1 MKKDLL
7 FLLKP
12 NFTDPA
18 AGPHPF
24 FCPPCA
30 QIQGFLGYYPAIRE
44 TLEIVAVDFPRPRPA
59 VIAHIGEANQGCPVL
74 ILAEDATIPA
84 ACADK
89 VKRANGKRFI
99 YGAADIT
106 TYLGLRH
113 GAGVP
118 H

>member
-7 FLLKP
+7 FVLKP
-12 NFTDPA
+12 NFSDPA

-30 QIQGFLGYYPAIRE
+30 QIQGFLGYSPAIRE
-44 TLEIVAVDFPRPRPA
+44 TLEIRAVDFPRPRLA
-59 VIAHIGEANQGCPVL
+59 VIAELGEANQGCPVL
-74 ILAEDATIPA
+74 VLDPASPIPA
-84 ACADK
+84 EAAGQ
-89 VKRANGKRFI
+89 VKNANGKRFVS
-99 YGAADIT
+99 GAADIT

-113 GAGVP
+113 GAAVP

>member
-1 MKKDLL
+1 MPKDLL
-7 FLLKP
+7 FVLKP
-12 NFTDPA
+12 SFTDAA

-30 QIQGFLGYYPAIRE
+30 QVEGFLNYFPAIRE
-44 TLEIVAVDFPRPRPA
+44 TLEIRAVDFPRPRA
-59 VIAHIGEANQGCPVL
+59 EVIAQLGDEHQGCPVL
-74 ILAEDATIPA
+74 VLAEDAPIPA
-84 ACADK
+84 GAAER
-89 VKRANGKRFI
+89 VKRANGKRFVS
-99 YGAADIT
+99 GATDIT